1 MREERR
7 LKLRARRRRYRVRKK
22 VMGTAERPR
31 LTVYRSGRHIYC
43 QLVDD
48 ARGKTIVAA
57 STLSPELRDDVK
69 SCSWNKKGA
78 EKVGALIAKRA
89 GDAGITAICFDRNGY
104 RFHGRVKALAES
116 ARKNGLSF

>member
-22 VMGTAERPR
+22 VSGTAQKPR

-43 QLVDD
+43 QLIDD
-48 ARGKTIVAA
+48 TRGRTITAA
-57 STLSPELRDDVK
+57 STLSPELRDDAK
-69 SCSWNKKGA
+69 DCSWNTKGA
-78 EKVGALIAKRA
+78 EKVGTLIAKRA
-89 GDAGITAICFDRNGY
+89 ADAGIAAVCFDRNGY
-104 RFHGRVKALAES
+104 RFHGRVKALAEA